1 MITNLV
7 SSYFV
12 FSRRLKPFGG
22 LQVSSLESKFF
33 SMFSENNTKFL
44 SLSAG
49 LKVPNGL
56 KQVEKDTNK
65 TLVSAPQVWTYFT
78 PKHVLCTFFGKPAIF
93 YGSSVVRYRDWQFI
107 LGFNSLLWGWTSSL
121 WIRRCG
127 ALWVWTRLAK
137 KSDFLVTHHTKTRK
151 KRDDEKSYHT
161 FSNLFLILQPV
172 MPQNRH

>member
-1 MITNLV
+1 
-7 SSYFV
+7 
-12 FSRRLKPFGG
+12 
-22 LQVSSLESKFF
+22 
-33 SMFSENNTKFL
+33 MFLENNKKFL
-44 SLSAG
+44 SLSAA

-107 LGFNSLLWGWTSSL
+107 LGFNSLLWGWTFNL

-151 KRDDEKSYHT
+151 KQNDEKRNDKRIKFNSCLRNYRSYFFKS
-161 FSNLFLILQPV
+161 FSYSSAC
-172 MPQNRH
+172 HATK